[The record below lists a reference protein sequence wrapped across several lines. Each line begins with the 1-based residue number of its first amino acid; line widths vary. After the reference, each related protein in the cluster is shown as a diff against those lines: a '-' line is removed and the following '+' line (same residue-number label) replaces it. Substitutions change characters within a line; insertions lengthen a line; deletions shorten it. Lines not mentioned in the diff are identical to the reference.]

1 MATTLTR
8 VLQLFEQHNR
18 PLSLAEMARLLEV
31 DPDLLAEMLAY
42 WVQRGKLREVD
53 DGAGQCTLCSGRT
66 SCPFVVRLPR
76 RYELAT
82 EHTPLPVGRPPC
94 SCCG

>member
-1 MATTLTR
+1 MTTTLSR
-8 VLQLFEQHNR
+8 VLQLFEQHAA
-18 PLSLAEMARLLEV
+18 PLSLVEMARALEV
-31 DPDLLAEMLAY
+31 EPDLLAEMLTY

-53 DGAGQCTLCSGRT
+53 GGNGQCTLCNDRQ

-82 EHTPLPVGRPPC
+82 GPAEPDERPPC
-94 SCCG
+94 ACCH